1 MNRIDLDGRIAIV
14 TGAARGIGRA
24 IAERVSASGAKVAIW
39 DVDGAVAAATA
50 LAVDNATYDIV
61 DVTDPAGIARAVEAT
76 EARLGPPDILVNNA
90 GISGPNLPISEYPP
104 EEWRRVV
111 EIDLI
116 GVFNCCRA
124 VLPLMQRRDYGR
136 IVNIASIAGKE
147 GNPNASAY
155 SAAKAG
161 VIGLTKSLGKE
172 LAGTGIRVNCVTPAA
187 ARTDIFAQ
195 MTEAQIDYM
204 LSKIPMGRFVLVEE
218 IAALVAWLASE
229 ECSFSTGGVFDISG
243 GRATYWRCPAMAAA
257 RSARRRTV
265 AQSPA
270 ATAALGAI
278 HDPPTIGTLGN
289 AKYLAAERSSM
300 PPVGQNAIPGK
311 TGASACNSASPPTA
325 SAGNSFRK
333 LMPRSRAVMISE
345 GVATPGR

>member
-1 MNRIDLDGRIAIV
+1 V

-24 IAERVSASGAKVAIW
+24 IAERFAASGAQVAIW
-39 DVDGAVAAATA
+39 DTDFAAAKATASEIPGAVAVMA
-50 LAVDNATYDIV
+50 
-61 DVTDPAGIARAVEAT
+61 DVTDPATIARALADT
-76 EARLGPPDILVNNA
+76 EARLGPPEILVNNA
-90 GISGPNLPISEYPP
+90 GISGPNFPLDEYPA
-104 EEWRRVV
+104 EEWRRVI

-124 VLPLMQRRDYGR
+124 VVPAMRRRDYGR

-172 LAGTGIRVNCVTPAA
+172 LAETGIRVNCVTPAA

-204 LSKIPMGRFVLVEE
+204 LSKIPMARFVRVEE

-243 GRATYWRCPAMAAA
+243 GRAT
-257 RSARRRTV
+257 
-265 AQSPA
+265 
-270 ATAALGAI
+270 
-278 HDPPTIGTLGN
+278 
-289 AKYLAAERSSM
+289 
-300 PPVGQNAIPGK
+300 
-311 TGASACNSASPPTA
+311 
-325 SAGNSFRK
+325 
-333 LMPRSRAVMISE
+333 
-345 GVATPGR
+345 